1 MRRELLLDEDAHHRA
16 RSSRASRGISRES
29 ADAASA
35 LLPFEPRRVAA
46 RSLLRPERG
55 FTLLELMIGL
65 TVLGILLM
73 LAMPSYSTWIQNTKI
88 RAATESLQAGLQL
101 ARAEAVRRNAQVELV
116 LTESLPVP
124 ADVGAIAPSTTGRN
138 WVVRVFQAGGVY
150 SDADF
155 IEGKSVAE
163 GAGSGA
169 AVAVAAAASGFRFN
183 GVGRPTPTPAATL
196 AIDITNPSGGNRP
209 LRVTVSRGGVIRMC
223 DPNLAAPHPQAC

>member
-1 MRRELLLDEDAHHRA
+1 
-16 RSSRASRGISRES
+16 
-29 ADAASA
+29 
-35 LLPFEPRRVAA
+35 
-46 RSLLRPERG
+46 
-55 FTLLELMIGL
+55 MIGL

-73 LAMPSYSTWIQNTKI
+73 LAMPSYSRWIQNTKI

-116 LTESLPVP
+116 LTESPP
-124 ADVGAIAPSTTGRN
+124 APAEVGAIAASTTGRN
-138 WVVRVFQAGGVY
+138 WVVRVFQTGGVY

-163 GAGSGA
+163 GSAG
-169 AVAVAAAASGFRFN
+169 VAVAADASGFRFN

-196 AIDITNPSGGNRP
+196 AIDITNPSGGDRP

-223 DPNLAAPHPQAC
+223 DPKLAAPNPQAC